1 MKKYL
6 WLVVSL
12 FSLLLYPAMAFGH
25 ATVISSNPSPNEAL
39 DTLPEKITIQF
50 NENIQ
55 PAFHSLEV
63 FSQDGDKIQTQDST
77 ISEQSEK
84 ILEAKWKGTIDE
96 GIYYIKWRV
105 VSSDG
110 HPIEGTIPFQ
120 FGNSAGLSDQN
131 NSEVNESFPNS
142 INVMLQSLQY
152 ICFAA
157 LTGILFFRLSLM
169 KDSRLFEA
177 SRRTRL
183 YLWLSYAGLAF
194 SIFCSLPLR
203 VTIDA
208 GVGWTDAFNVSYIKE
223 VLNATNFG
231 TIWIME
237 ILILLLL
244 FLVIYF
250 MLENSLNKSLPFI
263 SFIIIASLMICKA
276 FTGHTAAVP
285 NQALA
290 VLMDFLH
297 LLSMALWLG
306 GLLALLVI
314 LPGLA
319 DRQSVQ
325 GDKKT
330 FYWSII
336 QRFSKWAFLFV
347 IILIISGIYSSLQ
360 HVPTIHSL
368 FNTTYGQLLLAK
380 IGLMLIMIVLGGFH
394 FLRGKKQT
402 KKLGYS
408 VGMEFGLGIVILLI
422 AALLTNVQTAMSSPG
437 PIEKTLR
444 TEENNEVTL
453 MVTPNEVG
461 DNLIQV
467 KLSNEGKPIAEIE
480 QLTITMQPLDTPN
493 GEIKLQMKEKNT
505 GTFTSKSILTMPGKW
520 NIHVHGLTE
529 SLDSI
534 NADFIIFIGNS

>member
-1 MKKYL
+1 MKKYF

-12 FSLLLYPAMAFGH
+12 FVLLLNPAMAFGH
-25 ATVISSNPSPNEAL
+25 ATIISSNPSPNEAM
-39 DTLPEKITIQF
+39 DALPEKISIQF
-50 NENIQ
+50 SENIQ

-63 FSQDGDKIQTQDST
+63 FSQDGDKIQIQDSA

-84 ILEAKWKGTIDE
+84 VLEAKWQDTIDE

-120 FGNSAGLSDQN
+120 FGDSAGLSDQE
-131 NSEVNESFPNS
+131 NSEVSASFPNS
-142 INVMLQSLQY
+142 INVILQSLQY

-194 SIFCSLPLR
+194 SIFCSLPLK

-208 GVGWTDAFNVSYIKE
+208 GVGWTDAFKVSYIKE

-231 TIWIME
+231 SVWIIE

-250 MLENSLNKSLPFI
+250 MLENTLNKSLPYL
-263 SFIIIASLMICKA
+263 SFIIIACLMICKA
-276 FTGHTAAVP
+276 LTGHTAAVP
-285 NQALA
+285 NQVLA

-306 GLLALLVI
+306 GLMALLVI

-319 DRQSVQ
+319 NRQAVQ
-325 GDKKT
+325 EDKRT

-336 QRFSKWAFLFV
+336 SRFSKWSFLFV
-347 IILIISGIYSSLQ
+347 IILIVSGIYSSLQ
-360 HVPTIHSL
+360 HIPTIHSL

-380 IGLMLIMIVLGGFH
+380 IGLMLVMIVLGGLH
-394 FLRGKKQT
+394 FLRGRKQT

-408 VGMEFGLGIVILLI
+408 VGIEFGLGIVILVV

-437 PIEKTLR
+437 PIEKKLL

-467 KLSNEGKPIAEIE
+467 NLSNEGKPIADIE
-480 QLTITMQPLDTPN
+480 QLTITMQPLDTQN

-505 GTFTSKSILTMPGKW
+505 GTFTSKSLLTMPGKW
-520 NIHVHGLTE
+520 SIHVHGLTE

>member
-25 ATVISSNPSPNEAL
+25 ATVISSNPSPNEAM
-39 DTLPEKITIQF
+39 DTLPEKISIQF
-50 NENIQ
+50 SENIQ
-55 PAFHSLEV
+55 PSFHSLEV
-63 FSQDGDKIQTQDST
+63 FSQGGDKVQIHDSK

-120 FGNSAGLSDQN
+120 FGDSAGLSDQEN
-131 NSEVNESFPNS
+131 PEVNASFPNS
-142 INVMLQSLQY
+142 INVILQSLQY

-169 KDSRLFEA
+169 KDPRLFEA

-194 SIFCSLPLR
+194 SIFLNLPLK

-208 GVGWTDAFNVSYIKE
+208 GVGWTDAFKLTYIKE

-231 TIWIME
+231 AVWIIE
-237 ILILLLL
+237 VLILLLL

-250 MLENSLNKSLPFI
+250 MLENSLNKSLPFF
-263 SFIIIASLMICKA
+263 SFIIMASLMICKA
-276 FTGHTAAVP
+276 LTGHTAAVP
-285 NQALA
+285 NQVLA

-306 GLLALLVI
+306 GLMAILVI

-319 DRQSVQ
+319 DRQAVQ
-325 GDKKT
+325 EDKKT

-336 QRFSKWAFLFV
+336 QRFSRWAFLFV
-347 IILIISGIYSSLQ
+347 IILIVSGIYSSLQ

-368 FNTTYGQLLLAK
+368 FYTTYGQLLLAK
-380 IGLMLIMIVLGGFH
+380 IILMLVMIVLGGFH

-402 KKLGYS
+402 RKLGYS

-461 DNLIQV
+461 DNVIQV
-467 KLSNEGKPIAEIE
+467 NLFKEGKPIAKIE
-480 QLTITMQPLDTPN
+480 QLTITMQPLDTPR

-505 GTFTSKSILTMPGKW
+505 GTFTSKSLLTMPGKW

-534 NADFIIFIGNS
+534 DADFIIFIGNS

>member
-1 MKKYL
+1 MKNYL

-12 FSLLLYPAMAFGH
+12 FSLLLYPAMASGH
-25 ATVISSNPSPNEAL
+25 ATVISSNPSPNEVM
-39 DTLPEKITIQF
+39 DTLPEKISIQF
-50 NENIQ
+50 SENIQ

-63 FSQDGDKIQTQDST
+63 FSQDGDKIQIQDSA

-84 ILEAKWKGTIDE
+84 VLEAKWKGTIDE

-120 FGNSAGLSDQN
+120 FGDSTVLPNQEISKVNAG
-131 NSEVNESFPNS
+131 FPDS
-142 INVMLQSLQY
+142 INVFLQSLQY

-157 LTGILFFRLSLM
+157 LTGILFFQLSLM
-169 KDSRLFEA
+169 KGSRLFEA
-177 SRRTRL
+177 SSRARL

-194 SIFCSLPLR
+194 SIFCSLPLK

-208 GVGWTDAFNVSYIKE
+208 GVGWADAFNGTFIKE
-223 VLNATNFG
+223 VLNATSFG
-231 TIWIME
+231 TIWIIE
-237 ILILLLL
+237 ILLLLLL

-250 MLENSLNKSLPFI
+250 MLENTLNKSLPFL
-263 SFIIIASLMICKA
+263 SFIIIAILMVCKA
-276 FTGHTAAVP
+276 LTGHTAAVP
-285 NQALA
+285 NHVLA

-319 DRQSVQ
+319 NRQAD
-325 GDKKT
+325 DKKT

-336 QRFSKWAFLFV
+336 QRFSRWSFLFV

-368 FNTTYGQLLLAK
+368 INTTYGQLLLAK
-380 IGLMLIMIVLGGFH
+380 IGLMLVMIVLGAFH
-394 FLRGKKQT
+394 YFRGKKQV

-408 VGMEFGLGIVILLI
+408 VGMEFGLGIVVLI
-422 AALLTNVQTAMSSPG
+422 VAALLTNVQTAMSSPG
-437 PIEKTLR
+437 PIEKTLL
-444 TEENNEVTL
+444 TDENNEVTL
-453 MVTPNEVG
+453 MVTPNKVG

-467 KLSNEGKPIAEIE
+467 DLSNGGKPIAEIE
-480 QLTITMQPLDTPN
+480 QLTITMQPVDTPG
-493 GEIKLQMKEKNT
+493 GEIKLQMQEKNT
-505 GTFTSKSILTMPGKW
+505 GTFASKSILTMPGKW
-520 NIHVHGLTE
+520 NIHIHGLTD

-534 NADFIIFIGNS
+534 NADFTIFIGNS

>member
-1 MKKYL
+1 MKNYL

-12 FSLLLYPAMAFGH
+12 FSLLLYPAMASGH
-25 ATVISSNPSPNEAL
+25 ATVISSNPSPNEVM
-39 DTLPEKITIQF
+39 DTLPEKISIQF
-50 NENIQ
+50 SENIQ

-63 FSQDGDKIQTQDST
+63 FSQDGDKIQIQDSA

-84 ILEAKWKGTIDE
+84 VLEAKWKGTIDE

-120 FGNSAGLSDQN
+120 FGDSTVLPNQEISKVNAG
-131 NSEVNESFPNS
+131 FPDS
-142 INVMLQSLQY
+142 ITVFLQSLQY

-157 LTGILFFRLSLM
+157 LTGILFFQLSLM
-169 KDSRLFEA
+169 KGSRLFEA
-177 SRRTRL
+177 SSRARL

-194 SIFCSLPLR
+194 SIFCSLPLK

-208 GVGWTDAFNVSYIKE
+208 GVGWADAFNGTFIKE
-223 VLNATNFG
+223 VLNATSFG
-231 TIWIME
+231 TIWIIE
-237 ILILLLL
+237 ILLLLLL

-250 MLENSLNKSLPFI
+250 MLENTLIKSLPFL
-263 SFIIIASLMICKA
+263 SFIIIAILMVCKA
-276 FTGHTAAVP
+276 LTGHTAAVP
-285 NQALA
+285 NQVLA

-319 DRQSVQ
+319 NRQAD
-325 GDKKT
+325 DKKT

-336 QRFSKWAFLFV
+336 QRFSRWSFLFV

-368 FNTTYGQLLLAK
+368 INTTYGQLLLAK
-380 IGLMLIMIVLGGFH
+380 IGLMLVMIVLGAFH
-394 FLRGKKQT
+394 YFRGKKRV

-408 VGMEFGLGIVILLI
+408 VGMEFGLGIVVLI
-422 AALLTNVQTAMSSPG
+422 VAALLTNVQTAMSSPG
-437 PIEKTLR
+437 PIEKTLL

-453 MVTPNEVG
+453 MVTPNKVG

-467 KLSNEGKPIAEIE
+467 DLSNGGKPIAEIE
-480 QLTITMQPLDTPN
+480 QLTITMQPVDTPG
-493 GEIKLQMKEKNT
+493 GEIKLQMKEKST
-505 GTFTSKSILTMPGKW
+505 GTFASKSILTMPGKW
-520 NIHVHGLTE
+520 NIHIHGLTD

-534 NADFIIFIGNS
+534 NADFTIFIGNS

>member
-1 MKKYL
+1 MKNYL

-12 FSLLLYPAMAFGH
+12 FSLLLYPAMASGH
-25 ATVISSNPSPNEAL
+25 ATVISSNPSPNEVM
-39 DTLPEKITIQF
+39 DTLPEKISIQF
-50 NENIQ
+50 SENIQ

-63 FSQDGDKIQTQDST
+63 FSQDGDKIQIQDSA

-84 ILEAKWKGTIDE
+84 VLEAKWKGTIDE

-120 FGNSAGLSDQN
+120 FGDSTVLPNQEISKVNAG
-131 NSEVNESFPNS
+131 FPDS
-142 INVMLQSLQY
+142 INVFLQSLQY

-157 LTGILFFRLSLM
+157 LTGILFFQLSLM
-169 KDSRLFEA
+169 KGSRLFEA
-177 SRRTRL
+177 SSRARL

-194 SIFCSLPLR
+194 SIFCSLPLK

-208 GVGWTDAFNVSYIKE
+208 GVGWADAFNGTFIKE
-223 VLNATNFG
+223 VLNATSFG
-231 TIWIME
+231 TIWIIE
-237 ILILLLL
+237 ILLLLLL

-250 MLENSLNKSLPFI
+250 MLENTLIKALPFL
-263 SFIIIASLMICKA
+263 SFIIIAILMVCKA
-276 FTGHTAAVP
+276 LTGHTAAVP
-285 NQALA
+285 NQVLA

-319 DRQSVQ
+319 NRQAD
-325 GDKKT
+325 DKKT

-336 QRFSKWAFLFV
+336 QRFSRWSFLFV

-368 FNTTYGQLLLAK
+368 INTTYGQLLLAK
-380 IGLMLIMIVLGGFH
+380 IGLMLVMIVLGAFH
-394 FLRGKKQT
+394 YFRGKKRV

-408 VGMEFGLGIVILLI
+408 VGMEFGLGIVVLI
-422 AALLTNVQTAMSSPG
+422 VAALLTNVQTAMSSPG
-437 PIEKTLR
+437 PIEKTLL
-444 TEENNEVTL
+444 TDENNEVTL
-453 MVTPNEVG
+453 MVTPNKVG

-467 KLSNEGKPIAEIE
+467 DLSNGGKPIAEIE
-480 QLTITMQPLDTPN
+480 QLTITMQPVDTPG
-493 GEIKLQMKEKNT
+493 GEIKLQMQEKNT
-505 GTFTSKSILTMPGKW
+505 GTFASKSILTMPGKW
-520 NIHVHGLTE
+520 NIHIHGLTD

-534 NADFIIFIGNS
+534 NADFTIFIGNS

>member
-1 MKKYL
+1 MKKYF
-6 WLVVSL
+6 WLIVSL
-12 FSLLLYPAMAFGH
+12 FVLLLNPAMAFGH
-25 ATVISSNPSPNEAL
+25 ATIISSNPSPNEAM
-39 DTLPEKITIQF
+39 DALPEKISIQF
-50 NENIQ
+50 SENIQ

-63 FSQDGDKIQTQDST
+63 FSQDGDKIQIQDSA

-84 ILEAKWKGTIDE
+84 VLEAKWKDTIDE

-120 FGNSAGLSDQN
+120 FGDSAGLSGQE
-131 NSEVNESFPNS
+131 NSEVNASFPNS
-142 INVMLQSLQY
+142 INVILQSLQY

-183 YLWLSYAGLAF
+183 YLWSSYAGLAF
-194 SIFCSLPLR
+194 SIFCNLPLK
-203 VTIDA
+203 VTLDA
-208 GVGWTDAFNVSYIKE
+208 GVGWTDAFKVSYIKE

-231 TIWIME
+231 SVWIIE

-250 MLENSLNKSLPFI
+250 MLENTLNKSLPYL
-263 SFIIIASLMICKA
+263 SFIIIACLMICKA
-276 FTGHTAAVP
+276 LTGHTAAVP
-285 NQALA
+285 NQVLA

-297 LLSMALWLG
+297 LFSMALWLG
-306 GLLALLVI
+306 GIMALLVI

-319 DRQSVQ
+319 NRQAVQ
-325 GDKKT
+325 EDKRT

-336 QRFSKWAFLFV
+336 SRFSKWSFLFV
-347 IILIISGIYSSLQ
+347 IILIVSGIYSSLQ

-380 IGLMLIMIVLGGFH
+380 IGLMLVMIVLGGFH

-408 VGMEFGLGIVILLI
+408 VGMEFGLGIVILVV

-437 PIEKTLR
+437 PIEKTLL

-467 KLSNEGKPIAEIE
+467 NLSNEGKPIAEIE
-480 QLTITMQPLDTPN
+480 QLTITMQSLDTPN

-520 NIHVHGLTE
+520 SIHVHGLTE

>member
-1 MKKYL
+1 MKKYF
-6 WLVVSL
+6 WLIVSL
-12 FSLLLYPAMAFGH
+12 FVLLLNPAMAFGH
-25 ATVISSNPSPNEAL
+25 ATIISSNPSPNEAM
-39 DTLPEKITIQF
+39 DTLPEKISIQF
-50 NENIQ
+50 SENIQ

-63 FSQDGDKIQTQDST
+63 FSQDGDKIQIQDSA

-84 ILEAKWKGTIDE
+84 VLEARWNGTIDE

-120 FGNSAGLSDQN
+120 FGDSAGLSDQE
-131 NSEVNESFPNS
+131 NSEVNASFPDS
-142 INVMLQSLQY
+142 FNVILQSLQY

-169 KDSRLFEA
+169 QDSRIFEA

-194 SIFCSLPLR
+194 SIFCSLPLK

-208 GVGWTDAFNVSYIKE
+208 GVGWTDAFKVSYIKE
-223 VLNATNFG
+223 VLNGTNFG
-231 TIWIME
+231 TVWIIE

-250 MLENSLNKSLPFI
+250 MLENSLNKSLPYL
-263 SFIIIASLMICKA
+263 SFIIIACLMICKA
-276 FTGHTAAVP
+276 LTGHTAAVP
-285 NQALA
+285 NQVLA

-306 GLLALLVI
+306 GLMALLVI

-319 DRQSVQ
+319 DRQAIQ
-325 GDKKT
+325 EDKKT

-336 QRFSKWAFLFV
+336 SRFSKWAFLFV
-347 IILIISGIYSSLQ
+347 IILIVSGIYSSLL

-380 IGLMLIMIVLGGFH
+380 VGLMLVMIVLGGFH
-394 FLRGKKQT
+394 FFRGKKQT

-408 VGMEFGLGIVILLI
+408 VGIEFGLGVVILLV
-422 AALLTNVQTAMSSPG
+422 AALLTNIQTAMSSPG
-437 PIEKTLR
+437 PIEKTLM

-467 KLSNEGKPIAEIE
+467 NLSNEGKPIADIE
-480 QLTITMQPLDTPN
+480 QLTITMQPLDKPN
-493 GEIKLQMKEKNT
+493 GEMKLQMKEKNT

-520 NIHVHGLTE
+520 GIHVHGLTE

-534 NADFIIFIGNS
+534 NADFIVFIGNS

>member
-1 MKKYL
+1 MKKYF
-6 WLVVSL
+6 WLIVSL
-12 FSLLLYPAMAFGH
+12 FVLFLNPTMAFGH
-25 ATVISSNPSPNEAL
+25 ATIISSNPSPNEAM
-39 DTLPEKITIQF
+39 DTLPEKISIQF
-50 NENIQ
+50 SENIQ

-63 FSQDGDKIQTQDST
+63 FSQDGDKIQIQDSA

-84 ILEAKWKGTIDE
+84 VLEARWNGTIDE

-120 FGNSAGLSDQN
+120 FGDSAGLSDQE
-131 NSEVNESFPNS
+131 NSEVNASFPNS
-142 INVMLQSLQY
+142 FNVILQSLQY

-169 KDSRLFEA
+169 QDSRLFEA

-194 SIFCSLPLR
+194 SIFCSLPLK

-208 GVGWTDAFNVSYIKE
+208 GVGWTDAFKVSYIKE
-223 VLNATNFG
+223 VLNGTNFG
-231 TIWIME
+231 SVWIIE

-250 MLENSLNKSLPFI
+250 MLENSLNKSLPYL
-263 SFIIIASLMICKA
+263 SFIIIACLMICKA
-276 FTGHTAAVP
+276 LTGHTAAVP
-285 NQALA
+285 NQVLA

-306 GLLALLVI
+306 GLMALLVI

-319 DRQSVQ
+319 DRQAVQ
-325 GDKKT
+325 DKKT

-336 QRFSKWAFLFV
+336 SRFSKWAFLFV
-347 IILIISGIYSSLQ
+347 IILIVSGIYSSLQ

-380 IGLMLIMIVLGGFH
+380 IGLMLVMIVLGGFH

-408 VGMEFGLGIVILLI
+408 VGMEFGLGVVILLV
-422 AALLTNVQTAMSSPG
+422 AALLTNIQTAMSSPG
-437 PIEKTLR
+437 PIEKTLL

-467 KLSNEGKPIAEIE
+467 NLSNEGKPIADIE

-493 GEIKLQMKEKNT
+493 GEMRLQMKEKNT

-520 NIHVHGLTE
+520 SIHVHGLTE

-534 NADFIIFIGNS
+534 NADFIVFIGNS

>member
-6 WLVVSL
+6 WLIVSL

-25 ATVISSNPSPNEAL
+25 ATIISSNPSPNEAM
-39 DTLPEKITIQF
+39 DTLPEKISIQF
-50 NENIQ
+50 SENIQ

-63 FSQDGDKIQTQDST
+63 FSQDGDKIQIQDST
-77 ISEQSEK
+77 ISKQSGK

-120 FGNSAGLSDQN
+120 FGDSAGLSDQE
-131 NSEVNESFPNS
+131 NSEVNASFPNS
-142 INVMLQSLQY
+142 INVILQSLQY

-177 SRRTRL
+177 SRRARL

-194 SIFCSLPLR
+194 SIICSLPLK

-208 GVGWTDAFNVSYIKE
+208 GVGWTDAFKVSYIKE

-231 TIWIME
+231 SVWIIE

-250 MLENSLNKSLPFI
+250 MLENSLNKSLPYL
-263 SFIIIASLMICKA
+263 SFIIIACLMICKA
-276 FTGHTAAVP
+276 LTGHTAAVP
-285 NQALA
+285 NQVLA

-306 GLLALLVI
+306 GLMALLVI

-319 DRQSVQ
+319 DRQAVQ
-325 GDKKT
+325 QDKKT
-330 FYWSII
+330 FYWSIV

-347 IILIISGIYSSLQ
+347 IILIVSGIYSSLQ

-380 IGLMLIMIVLGGFH
+380 IGLMLVMIVLGGFH

-408 VGMEFGLGIVILLI
+408 VGMEFGLGIVILLV

-444 TEENNEVTL
+444 TEEDNEVTL

-467 KLSNEGKPIAEIE
+467 NLSNEGKPIAEIE

-529 SLDSI
+529 NLDSI

>member
-1 MKKYL
+1 MKNYL

-12 FSLLLYPAMAFGH
+12 FSLLLYPAMASGH
-25 ATVISSNPSPNEAL
+25 ATVISSNPSPNEVM
-39 DTLPEKITIQF
+39 DTLPEKISIQF
-50 NENIQ
+50 SENIQ

-63 FSQDGDKIQTQDST
+63 FSQDGDKIQIQDSA

-84 ILEAKWKGTIDE
+84 VLEAKWKGTIDE

-120 FGNSAGLSDQN
+120 FGDSTVLPNQEISKVNAG
-131 NSEVNESFPNS
+131 FPDS
-142 INVMLQSLQY
+142 ITVFLQSLQY

-157 LTGILFFRLSLM
+157 LTGILFFQLSLM
-169 KDSRLFEA
+169 KGSRLFEA
-177 SRRTRL
+177 SSRARL

-194 SIFCSLPLR
+194 SIFCSLPLK

-208 GVGWTDAFNVSYIKE
+208 GVGWADAFNGTFIKE
-223 VLNATNFG
+223 VLNATSFG
-231 TIWIME
+231 TIWIIE
-237 ILILLLL
+237 ILLLLLL

-250 MLENSLNKSLPFI
+250 MLENTLIKSLPFL
-263 SFIIIASLMICKA
+263 SFIIIAILMVCKA
-276 FTGHTAAVP
+276 LTGHTAAVP
-285 NQALA
+285 NQVLA

-319 DRQSVQ
+319 NRQAD
-325 GDKKT
+325 DKKT

-336 QRFSKWAFLFV
+336 QRFSRWSFLFV

-368 FNTTYGQLLLAK
+368 INTTYGQLLLAK
-380 IGLMLIMIVLGGFH
+380 IGLMLVMIVLGAFH
-394 FLRGKKQT
+394 YFRGKKRV

-408 VGMEFGLGIVILLI
+408 VGMEFGLGIVVLI
-422 AALLTNVQTAMSSPG
+422 VAALLTNVQTAMSSPG
-437 PIEKTLR
+437 PIEKTLL
-444 TEENNEVTL
+444 TDENNEVTL
-453 MVTPNEVG
+453 MVTPNKVG

-467 KLSNEGKPIAEIE
+467 DLSNGGKPIAEIE
-480 QLTITMQPLDTPN
+480 QLTITMQPVDTPG
-493 GEIKLQMKEKNT
+493 GEIKLQMKEKST
-505 GTFTSKSILTMPGKW
+505 GTFASKSILTMPGKW
-520 NIHVHGLTE
+520 NIHIHGLTD

-534 NADFIIFIGNS
+534 NADFTIFIGNS

>member
-1 MKKYL
+1 
-6 WLVVSL
+6 
-12 FSLLLYPAMAFGH
+12 
-25 ATVISSNPSPNEAL
+25 
-39 DTLPEKITIQF
+39 
-50 NENIQ
+50 
-55 PAFHSLEV
+55 
-63 FSQDGDKIQTQDST
+63 
-77 ISEQSEK
+77 
-84 ILEAKWKGTIDE
+84 
-96 GIYYIKWRV
+96 
-105 VSSDG
+105 
-110 HPIEGTIPFQ
+110 
-120 FGNSAGLSDQN
+120 
-131 NSEVNESFPNS
+131 
-142 INVMLQSLQY
+142 
-152 ICFAA
+152 
-157 LTGILFFRLSLM
+157 M

-194 SIFCSLPLR
+194 SILFNLPLK

-208 GVGWTDAFNVSYIKE
+208 GVGWTDAFKLNFIKE

-231 TIWIME
+231 TIWIIE
-237 ILILLLL
+237 VLILLLL

-250 MLENSLNKSLPFI
+250 MLENSLNKSLPFL
-263 SFIIIASLMICKA
+263 SFIIMASLMICKA
-276 FTGHTAAVP
+276 LTGHTAAVP
-285 NQALA
+285 NQFLA

-306 GLLALLVI
+306 GIMALLVI

-319 DRQSVQ
+319 ERQAVQ
-325 GDKKT
+325 EDKKT

-336 QRFSKWAFLFV
+336 QRFSRWAFLFV
-347 IILIISGIYSSLQ
+347 IILIVSGIYSSLQ
-360 HVPTIHSL
+360 HVPTVHSL

-380 IGLMLIMIVLGGFH
+380 IGLMLVMIVLGGFH

-467 KLSNEGKPIAEIE
+467 NLSNEGKPIAEIE
-480 QLTITMQPLDTPN
+480 QLTITMQPLDSPR
-493 GEIKLQMKEKNT
+493 GEIKLQMREKNT
-505 GTFTSKSILTMPGKW
+505 GTFSSKSIITMPGKW

-534 NADFIIFIGNS
+534 NADFIILIGNS

>member
-25 ATVISSNPSPNEAL
+25 ATVISSNPSPNEAM
-39 DTLPEKITIQF
+39 DTLPEKISIQF
-50 NENIQ
+50 SENIQ
-55 PAFHSLEV
+55 PSFHSLEV
-63 FSQDGDKIQTQDST
+63 FSQGGDKIQIQDST

-84 ILEAKWKGTIDE
+84 VLEAKWKGTIDE

-120 FGNSAGLSDQN
+120 FGDSEGLSDQEN
-131 NSEVNESFPNS
+131 PEVNASFPNS
-142 INVMLQSLQY
+142 INVILQSLQY

-194 SIFCSLPLR
+194 SIFFNLPLK

-208 GVGWTDAFNVSYIKE
+208 GVGWADAFKLSYIKE

-231 TIWIME
+231 TVWIIE
-237 ILILLLL
+237 VLILLLL

-250 MLENSLNKSLPFI
+250 MLENSLNKSLPFF

-276 FTGHTAAVP
+276 LTGHTAAVP
-285 NQALA
+285 NQVLA

-306 GLLALLVI
+306 GLMALLVI

-319 DRQSVQ
+319 DRQAVQ
-325 GDKKT
+325 EDKKT

-336 QRFSKWAFLFV
+336 QRFSRWAFLFV
-347 IILIISGIYSSLQ
+347 IILIVSGIYSSLQ

-380 IGLMLIMIVLGGFH
+380 IGLMLVMIVLGGFH

-461 DNLIQV
+461 DNVIQV
-467 KLSNEGKPIAEIE
+467 NLSNEGKPIAEIE
-480 QLTITMQPLDTPN
+480 QLTITMQPLDTPR

-505 GTFTSKSILTMPGKW
+505 GTFTSKSLLTMPGKW

>member
-1 MKKYL
+1 MKNYL

-12 FSLLLYPAMAFGH
+12 FSLLLYPAMASGH
-25 ATVISSNPSPNEAL
+25 ATVISSNPSPNEAM
-39 DTLPEKITIQF
+39 DTLPEKISIQF
-50 NENIQ
+50 SENIQ

-63 FSQDGDKIQTQDST
+63 FSQDGDKIQIQDSA

-84 ILEAKWKGTIDE
+84 VLEAKWKGTIDE

-120 FGNSAGLSDQN
+120 FGDSTVLQDQEISKVNAG
-131 NSEVNESFPNS
+131 FPNS
-142 INVMLQSLQY
+142 INVFLQSLQY

-157 LTGILFFRLSLM
+157 LTGILFFQLSLM
-169 KDSRLFEA
+169 KGSRLFEVS
-177 SRRTRL
+177 SRARL
-183 YLWLSYAGLAF
+183 YLWLSFAGLAF
-194 SIFCSLPLR
+194 SIFFSLPLK

-208 GVGWTDAFNVSYIKE
+208 GVGWADAFNGTFIKE
-223 VLNATNFG
+223 VLNATSFG
-231 TIWIME
+231 TIYIIE
-237 ILILLLL
+237 ILLLLLL

-250 MLENSLNKSLPFI
+250 MLENSLNKSLPFL
-263 SFIIIASLMICKA
+263 SFIIIAILMVCKA
-276 FTGHTAAVP
+276 LTGHTAAVP
-285 NQALA
+285 NQVLA

-319 DRQSVQ
+319 DRQAE
-325 GDKKT
+325 DKKT

-336 QRFSKWAFLFV
+336 QRFSRWSFLFV
-347 IILIISGIYSSLQ
+347 IILSVSGIYSSLQ

-368 FNTTYGQLLLAK
+368 INTTYGQLLLAK
-380 IGLMLIMIVLGGFH
+380 IGLMLIMIVLGAFH
-394 FLRGKKQT
+394 YFRGKKQV

-408 VGMEFGLGIVILLI
+408 VGMEFGLGIVVLI
-422 AALLTNVQTAMSSPG
+422 VAALLTNVQTAMSSPG
-437 PIEKTLR
+437 PIEKTLL
-444 TEENNEVTL
+444 TDENNEVTL

-461 DNLIQV
+461 DNLV
-467 KLSNEGKPIAEIE
+467 KVNLSNGGKPIAEIE
-480 QLTITMQPLDTPN
+480 QLTITMQPVDTPG
-493 GEIKLQMKEKNT
+493 GEIKLQMQEKNT
-505 GTFTSKSILTMPGKW
+505 GTFASKSILTMPGKW
-520 NIHVHGLTE
+520 NIHIHGLTD

-534 NADFIIFIGNS
+534 NADFTIFIGNS

>member
-1 MKKYL
+1 MKNYL

-12 FSLLLYPAMAFGH
+12 FSLLLYPAMASGH
-25 ATVISSNPSPNEAL
+25 ATVISSNPSPNEVM
-39 DTLPEKITIQF
+39 DTLPEKISIQF
-50 NENIQ
+50 SENIQ

-63 FSQDGDKIQTQDST
+63 FSQDGDKIQIQDSA

-84 ILEAKWKGTIDE
+84 VLEAKWKGTIDE

-120 FGNSAGLSDQN
+120 FGDSTVLPNQEISKVNAG
-131 NSEVNESFPNS
+131 FPDS
-142 INVMLQSLQY
+142 ITVFLQSLQY

-157 LTGILFFRLSLM
+157 LTGILFFQLSLM
-169 KDSRLFEA
+169 KGSRLFEA
-177 SRRTRL
+177 SSRARL

-194 SIFCSLPLR
+194 SIFCSLPLK

-208 GVGWTDAFNVSYIKE
+208 GVGWADAFNGTFIKE
-223 VLNATNFG
+223 VLNATSFG
-231 TIWIME
+231 TIWIIE
-237 ILILLLL
+237 ILLLLLL

-250 MLENSLNKSLPFI
+250 MLENTLIKSLPFL
-263 SFIIIASLMICKA
+263 SFIIIAILMVCKA
-276 FTGHTAAVP
+276 LTGHTAAVP
-285 NQALA
+285 NQVLA

-319 DRQSVQ
+319 NRQAD
-325 GDKKT
+325 DKKI

-336 QRFSKWAFLFV
+336 QRFSRWSFLFV

-368 FNTTYGQLLLAK
+368 INTTYGQLLLAK
-380 IGLMLIMIVLGGFH
+380 IGLMLVMIVLGAFH
-394 FLRGKKQT
+394 YFRGKKRV

-408 VGMEFGLGIVILLI
+408 VGMEFGLGIVVLI
-422 AALLTNVQTAMSSPG
+422 VAALLTNVQTAMSSPG
-437 PIEKTLR
+437 PIEKTLL
-444 TEENNEVTL
+444 TNENNEVTL
-453 MVTPNEVG
+453 MVTPNKVG

-467 KLSNEGKPIAEIE
+467 DLSNGGKPIAEIE
-480 QLTITMQPLDTPN
+480 QLTITMQPVDTPG
-493 GEIKLQMKEKNT
+493 GEIKLQMKEKST
-505 GTFTSKSILTMPGKW
+505 GTFASKSIITMPGKW
-520 NIHVHGLTE
+520 NIHIHGLTD

-534 NADFIIFIGNS
+534 NADFTIFIGNS

>member
-1 MKKYL
+1 MKKYF
-6 WLVVSL
+6 WLIVSL
-12 FSLLLYPAMAFGH
+12 FVLLLNPAMAFGH
-25 ATVISSNPSPNEAL
+25 ATIISSNPSPNEAM
-39 DTLPEKITIQF
+39 DTLPEKISIQF
-50 NENIQ
+50 SENIQ

-63 FSQDGDKIQTQDST
+63 FSQDGDKIQIQDSA
-77 ISEQSEK
+77 ISEQSETV
-84 ILEAKWKGTIDE
+84 LEAKWKGTIDE

-120 FGNSAGLSDQN
+120 FGDSAGLSDQE
-131 NSEVNESFPNS
+131 NSEVNASFPNS
-142 INVMLQSLQY
+142 INVILQSLQY

-177 SRRTRL
+177 SRRTRP

-194 SIFCSLPLR
+194 SIFCSLPLK

-208 GVGWTDAFNVSYIKE
+208 GVGWTDAFKVSYIKE

-231 TIWIME
+231 SVWIIE

-250 MLENSLNKSLPFI
+250 MLENSLNKSLPYL
-263 SFIIIASLMICKA
+263 SFIIIACLMICKA
-276 FTGHTAAVP
+276 LTGHTAAVP
-285 NQALA
+285 NQVLA

-306 GLLALLVI
+306 GLMALLVI

-319 DRQSVQ
+319 DRQAVQ
-325 GDKKT
+325 EDKRT

-336 QRFSKWAFLFV
+336 SRFSKWTFLFV
-347 IILIISGIYSSLQ
+347 IILIVSGIYSSLQ

-380 IGLMLIMIVLGGFH
+380 IGLMLAMIVLGGFH

-408 VGMEFGLGIVILLI
+408 VGMEFGLGVVILLV

-437 PIEKTLR
+437 PIEKTLL

-467 KLSNEGKPIAEIE
+467 NLSNEGKPIAEIE

-493 GEIKLQMKEKNT
+493 GENEAADEGEKHRYIYIK
-505 GTFTSKSILTMPGKW
+505 
-520 NIHVHGLTE
+520 VY
-529 SLDSI
+529 I
-534 NADFIIFIGNS
+534 NHARKVEYPCSRIN

>member
-1 MKKYL
+1 MKNYL
-6 WLVVSL
+6 WLVFSL
-12 FSLLLYPAMAFGH
+12 FSLLLYPAMASGH
-25 ATVISSNPSPNEAL
+25 ATVISSNPSPNEAM
-39 DTLPEKITIQF
+39 DTLPEKISIQF
-50 NENIQ
+50 SENIQ

-63 FSQDGDKIQTQDST
+63 FSQDGDKIKIQDST

-84 ILEAKWKGTIDE
+84 ILVAKWKGTIDE

-120 FGNSAGLSDQN
+120 FGDSAGLSDQE
-131 NSEVNESFPNS
+131 NSDVNAGFPNF
-142 INVMLQSLQY
+142 INVFLQSLQY

-157 LTGILFFRLSLM
+157 LTGILFFQLSLM

-177 SRRTRL
+177 SRRASL

-194 SIFCSLPLR
+194 SIFFSLPLK

-231 TIWIME
+231 AIWIVE
-237 ILILLLL
+237 ILMLLLL

-250 MLENSLNKSLPFI
+250 MLENSLIKSLPFLTI
-263 SFIIIASLMICKA
+263 IIIAGLMVCKA
-276 FTGHTAAVP
+276 LTGHTAAVP
-285 NQALA
+285 NQVLA

-306 GLLALLVI
+306 GLMALLVI

-319 DRQSVQ
+319 DRQPVQ
-325 GDKKT
+325 EDKKT
-330 FYWSII
+330 YYWSII
-336 QRFSKWAFLFV
+336 QRFSRWSFLFV
-347 IILIISGIYSSLQ
+347 IILIVSGIYSSLQ

-368 FNTTYGQLLLAK
+368 INTTYGQLLLAK
-380 IGLMLIMIVLGGFH
+380 IGLMLVMIVFGGFH

-408 VGMEFGLGIVILLI
+408 VGMEFGLGIIILLV

-437 PIEKTLR
+437 PIEKTLQ
-444 TEENNEVTL
+444 TDENNEVTL

-467 KLSNEGKPIAEIE
+467 DLSNGGKPIEIE
-480 QLTITMQPLDTPN
+480 QLTITMQPVDTPG
-493 GEIKLQMKEKNT
+493 GEIKLQMQEKNK

-534 NADFIIFIGNS
+534 NVDFTILIGNS

>member
-1 MKKYL
+1 MKNYL

-12 FSLLLYPAMAFGH
+12 FSLLLYPVMASGH
-25 ATVISSNPSPNEAL
+25 ATVISSNPSPNEVM
-39 DTLPEKITIQF
+39 DTLPEKISIQF
-50 NENIQ
+50 SENIQ

-63 FSQDGDKIQTQDST
+63 FSQDGNKIQIQDSA

-84 ILEAKWKGTIDE
+84 VLEAKWKGTIDE

-105 VSSDG
+105 ISSDG

-120 FGNSAGLSDQN
+120 FGDSTVLPNQEISKVNAG
-131 NSEVNESFPNS
+131 FPDS
-142 INVMLQSLQY
+142 ITVFLQSLQY

-157 LTGILFFRLSLM
+157 LTGILFFQLSLM
-169 KDSRLFEA
+169 KGSRLFEA
-177 SRRTRL
+177 SSRARL

-194 SIFCSLPLR
+194 SIFCSLPLK

-208 GVGWTDAFNVSYIKE
+208 GVGWADAFNGTFIKE
-223 VLNATNFG
+223 VLNATSFG
-231 TIWIME
+231 TIWIIE
-237 ILILLLL
+237 ILLLLLL

-250 MLENSLNKSLPFI
+250 MLENTLIKSLPFL
-263 SFIIIASLMICKA
+263 SFIIIAILMVCKA
-276 FTGHTAAVP
+276 LTGHTAAVP
-285 NQALA
+285 NQVLA

-319 DRQSVQ
+319 NRQAD
-325 GDKKT
+325 DKKT

-336 QRFSKWAFLFV
+336 QRFSRWSFLFV

-368 FNTTYGQLLLAK
+368 INTTYGQLLLAK
-380 IGLMLIMIVLGGFH
+380 IGLMLVMIVLGAFH
-394 FLRGKKQT
+394 YFRGKKRV

-408 VGMEFGLGIVILLI
+408 VGMEFGLGIVVLI
-422 AALLTNVQTAMSSPG
+422 VAALLTNVQTAMSSPG
-437 PIEKTLR
+437 PIEKTLL
-444 TEENNEVTL
+444 TNENNEVTL
-453 MVTPNEVG
+453 MVTPNKVG

-467 KLSNEGKPIAEIE
+467 DLSNGGKPIAEIE
-480 QLTITMQPLDTPN
+480 QLTITMQPVDTPG
-493 GEIKLQMKEKNT
+493 GEIKLQMKEKST
-505 GTFTSKSILTMPGKW
+505 GTFASKSILTMPGKW
-520 NIHVHGLTE
+520 NIHIHGLTD

-534 NADFIIFIGNS
+534 NADFTIFIGNS

>member
-1 MKKYL
+1 MKKYF
-6 WLVVSL
+6 WLIVSL
-12 FSLLLYPAMAFGH
+12 FVLLLNPAMAFGH
-25 ATVISSNPSPNEAL
+25 ATIISSNPSPNEAM
-39 DTLPEKITIQF
+39 DALPEKISIQF
-50 NENIQ
+50 SENIQ

-63 FSQDGDKIQTQDST
+63 FSQDGDKIQIQDSA

-84 ILEAKWKGTIDE
+84 VLEAKWKDTIDE

-120 FGNSAGLSDQN
+120 FGDSAGLSDQE
-131 NSEVNESFPNS
+131 NSEVSASFPNS
-142 INVMLQSLQY
+142 INVILQSLQY

-194 SIFCSLPLR
+194 SIFCSLPLK

-208 GVGWTDAFNVSYIKE
+208 GVGWNDAFKVSYIKE

-231 TIWIME
+231 SVWIIE

-250 MLENSLNKSLPFI
+250 MLENTLNKSLPYL
-263 SFIIIASLMICKA
+263 SFIIIACLMICKA
-276 FTGHTAAVP
+276 LTGHTAAVP
-285 NQALA
+285 NQVLA

-306 GLLALLVI
+306 GLMALLVI

-319 DRQSVQ
+319 NRQAVQ
-325 GDKKT
+325 EDKRT

-336 QRFSKWAFLFV
+336 SRFSKWSFLFV
-347 IILIISGIYSSLQ
+347 IILIVSGIYSSLQ
-360 HVPTIHSL
+360 HIPTIHSL

-380 IGLMLIMIVLGGFH
+380 IGLMLVMIVLGGLH
-394 FLRGKKQT
+394 FLRGRKQT

-408 VGMEFGLGIVILLI
+408 VGIEFGLGIVILVV

-437 PIEKTLR
+437 PIEKTLL

-467 KLSNEGKPIAEIE
+467 NLSNEGKPIADIE
-480 QLTITMQPLDTPN
+480 QLTITMQPLDTQN
-493 GEIKLQMKEKNT
+493 GEMKLQMKEKNT
-505 GTFTSKSILTMPGKW
+505 GTFTSKSLLTMPGKW
-520 NIHVHGLTE
+520 SIHVHGLTE

>member
-1 MKKYL
+1 MKNYL

-12 FSLLLYPAMAFGH
+12 FSLLLYPAMASGH
-25 ATVISSNPSPNEAL
+25 ATVISSNPSPNEVM
-39 DTLPEKITIQF
+39 DTLPEKISIQF
-50 NENIQ
+50 SENIQ

-63 FSQDGDKIQTQDST
+63 FSQDGDKIQIQDSA

-84 ILEAKWKGTIDE
+84 VLEAKWKGTIDE

-120 FGNSAGLSDQN
+120 FGDSTVLPNQEISKVNAG
-131 NSEVNESFPNS
+131 FPDS
-142 INVMLQSLQY
+142 ITVFLQSLQY

-157 LTGILFFRLSLM
+157 LTGILFFQLSLM
-169 KDSRLFEA
+169 KGSRLFEA
-177 SRRTRL
+177 SNRARL

-194 SIFCSLPLR
+194 SIFCSLPLK

-208 GVGWTDAFNVSYIKE
+208 GVGWADAFNGTFIKE
-223 VLNATNFG
+223 VLNATSFG
-231 TIWIME
+231 TIWIIE
-237 ILILLLL
+237 ILLLLLL

-250 MLENSLNKSLPFI
+250 MLENTLIKSLPFL
-263 SFIIIASLMICKA
+263 SFIIIAILMVCKA
-276 FTGHTAAVP
+276 LTGHTAAVP
-285 NQALA
+285 NQVLA

-319 DRQSVQ
+319 NRQAD
-325 GDKKT
+325 DKKT

-336 QRFSKWAFLFV
+336 QRFSRWSFLFV

-368 FNTTYGQLLLAK
+368 INTTYGQLLLAK
-380 IGLMLIMIVLGGFH
+380 IGLMLVMIVFGAFH
-394 FLRGKKQT
+394 YFRGKKRV

-408 VGMEFGLGIVILLI
+408 VGMEFGLGIVVLI
-422 AALLTNVQTAMSSPG
+422 VAALLTNVQTAMSSPG
-437 PIEKTLR
+437 PIEKTLL
-444 TEENNEVTL
+444 TNENNEVTL
-453 MVTPNEVG
+453 MVTPNKVG

-467 KLSNEGKPIAEIE
+467 DLSNGGKPIAEIE
-480 QLTITMQPLDTPN
+480 QLTITMQPVDTPG
-493 GEIKLQMKEKNT
+493 GEIKLQMKEKST
-505 GTFTSKSILTMPGKW
+505 GTFASKSILTMPGKW
-520 NIHVHGLTE
+520 NIHIHGLTD

-534 NADFIIFIGNS
+534 NADFTIFIGNS

>member
-1 MKKYL
+1 MKKYF
-6 WLVVSL
+6 WLIVSL
-12 FSLLLYPAMAFGH
+12 FVLLLNPAMAFGH
-25 ATVISSNPSPNEAL
+25 ATIISSNPSPNEAM
-39 DTLPEKITIQF
+39 DTLPEKISIQF
-50 NENIQ
+50 SENIQ

-63 FSQDGDKIQTQDST
+63 FSQDGDKIQIQDSA

-84 ILEAKWKGTIDE
+84 VLEAKWKGTIDE

-120 FGNSAGLSDQN
+120 FGDSAGLSDQE
-131 NSEVNESFPNS
+131 NSEVNASFPNS
-142 INVMLQSLQY
+142 INVILQSLQY

-194 SIFCSLPLR
+194 SIFCSLPLK

-208 GVGWTDAFNVSYIKE
+208 GVGWTDAFKVSYIKE

-231 TIWIME
+231 SVWIIE

-250 MLENSLNKSLPFI
+250 MLENSLNKSLPYL
-263 SFIIIASLMICKA
+263 SFIIIACLMICKA
-276 FTGHTAAVP
+276 LTGHTAAVP
-285 NQALA
+285 NQVLA

-306 GLLALLVI
+306 GLMALLVI

-319 DRQSVQ
+319 DRQAVQ
-325 GDKKT
+325 EDKRT

-336 QRFSKWAFLFV
+336 SRFSKWTFLFV
-347 IILIISGIYSSLQ
+347 IILIVSGIYSSLQ

-380 IGLMLIMIVLGGFH
+380 IGLMLAMIVLGGFH

-408 VGMEFGLGIVILLI
+408 VGMEFGLGVVILLV

-437 PIEKTLR
+437 PIEKTLL

-467 KLSNEGKPIAEIE
+467 NLSNEGKPIAEIE

-493 GEIKLQMKEKNT
+493 GEMKLQMKEKNT

-520 NIHVHGLTE
+520 SIHVHGLTE

>member
-1 MKKYL
+1 MKNYL
-6 WLVVSL
+6 WLVFSL
-12 FSLLLYPAMAFGH
+12 FSLLLYPAMASGH
-25 ATVISSNPSPNEAL
+25 ATVISSNPSPNEAM
-39 DTLPEKITIQF
+39 DTLPEKISIQF
-50 NENIQ
+50 SENIQ

-63 FSQDGDKIQTQDST
+63 FSQDGDKIKIQDST

-84 ILEAKWKGTIDE
+84 ILVAKWKGTIDE

-120 FGNSAGLSDQN
+120 FGESAGLSDQE
-131 NSEVNESFPNS
+131 NSDVNAGFPNF
-142 INVMLQSLQY
+142 INVFLQSLQY

-157 LTGILFFRLSLM
+157 LTGILFFQLSLM

-177 SRRTRL
+177 SRRASL

-194 SIFCSLPLR
+194 SIFFSLPLK

-231 TIWIME
+231 TIWIVE
-237 ILILLLL
+237 ILMLLLL

-250 MLENSLNKSLPFI
+250 MLENSLIKSLPFVTI
-263 SFIIIASLMICKA
+263 IIIAGLMVCKA
-276 FTGHTAAVP
+276 LTGHTAAVP
-285 NQALA
+285 NQVLA

-306 GLLALLVI
+306 GLMALLVI

-319 DRQSVQ
+319 DRQPVQ
-325 GDKKT
+325 EDKKT
-330 FYWSII
+330 YYWSII
-336 QRFSKWAFLFV
+336 QRFSRWSFLFV
-347 IILIISGIYSSLQ
+347 IILIVSGIYSSLQ

-368 FNTTYGQLLLAK
+368 INTTYGQLLLAK
-380 IGLMLIMIVLGGFH
+380 IGLMLVMIVFGGFH

-408 VGMEFGLGIVILLI
+408 VGMEFGLGIIILLV

-437 PIEKTLR
+437 PIEKTLQ
-444 TEENNEVTL
+444 TDENNEITL

-467 KLSNEGKPIAEIE
+467 DLSNGGKPIAEIE
-480 QLTITMQPLDTPN
+480 QLTITMQPVDTPG
-493 GEIKLQMKEKNT
+493 GEIKLQMQEKNK

-534 NADFIIFIGNS
+534 NVDFTILIGNS

>member
-1 MKKYL
+1 MKNYL

-12 FSLLLYPAMAFGH
+12 FSLLLYPAMASGH
-25 ATVISSNPSPNEAL
+25 ATVISSNPSPNEVM
-39 DTLPEKITIQF
+39 DTLPEKISIQF
-50 NENIQ
+50 SENIQ

-63 FSQDGDKIQTQDST
+63 FSQDGDKIQIQDSA

-84 ILEAKWKGTIDE
+84 VLEAKWKGTIDE

-120 FGNSAGLSDQN
+120 FGDSTVLPNQEISKVNAG
-131 NSEVNESFPNS
+131 FPDS
-142 INVMLQSLQY
+142 ITVFLQSLQY

-157 LTGILFFRLSLM
+157 LTGILFFQLSLM
-169 KDSRLFEA
+169 KGSRLFEA
-177 SRRTRL
+177 SSRARL

-194 SIFCSLPLR
+194 SIFCSLPLK

-208 GVGWTDAFNVSYIKE
+208 GVGWADAFNGTFIKE
-223 VLNATNFG
+223 VLNATSFG
-231 TIWIME
+231 NIWIIE
-237 ILILLLL
+237 ILLLLLL

-250 MLENSLNKSLPFI
+250 MLENTLIKSLPFLT
-263 SFIIIASLMICKA
+263 FIIIAILMVCKA
-276 FTGHTAAVP
+276 LTGHTAAVP
-285 NQALA
+285 NHVLA

-319 DRQSVQ
+319 NRQAD
-325 GDKKT
+325 DKKT

-336 QRFSKWAFLFV
+336 QRFSRWSFLFV

-368 FNTTYGQLLLAK
+368 INTTYGQLLLAK
-380 IGLMLIMIVLGGFH
+380 IGLMLAMIVLGAFH
-394 FLRGKKQT
+394 YFRGKKRV

-408 VGMEFGLGIVILLI
+408 VGMEFGLGIVVLI
-422 AALLTNVQTAMSSPG
+422 VAALLTNVQTAMSSPG
-437 PIEKTLR
+437 PIEKTLL
-444 TEENNEVTL
+444 TNENNEVTL
-453 MVTPNEVG
+453 MVTPNKVG

-467 KLSNEGKPIAEIE
+467 DLSNGGKPIAEIE
-480 QLTITMQPLDTPN
+480 QLTITMQPVDTPG
-493 GEIKLQMKEKNT
+493 GEIKLQMKEKST
-505 GTFTSKSILTMPGKW
+505 GTFASKSILTMPGKW
-520 NIHVHGLTE
+520 NIHIHGLTD

-534 NADFIIFIGNS
+534 NADFTIFIGNS

>member
-1 MKKYL
+1 MKNYL
-6 WLVVSL
+6 WLVISL
-12 FSLLLYPAMAFGH
+12 FSLLLYPVTASGH
-25 ATVISSNPSPNEAL
+25 ASVISSNPSPNEAM
-39 DTLPEKITIQF
+39 DTLPEKISIQF
-50 NENIQ
+50 SEDIQ

-63 FSQDGDKIQTQDST
+63 FSQDGSKIQIQDSK
-77 ISEQSEK
+77 ISEKSEK
-84 ILEAKWKGTIDE
+84 ILEARWKGSIDE

-120 FGNSAGLSDQN
+120 FGDSAAVSDQES
-131 NSEVNESFPNS
+131 SEMNAGFPNS
-142 INVMLQSLQY
+142 INVFLQSFQY
-152 ICFAA
+152 ISFAA
-157 LTGILFFRLSLM
+157 LTGILFFQLSLM

-177 SRRTRL
+177 SRRARL

-194 SIFCSLPLR
+194 SIFFSLPLK

-231 TIWIME
+231 TIWIVE

-250 MLENSLNKSLPFI
+250 MLENSLNKSLPFL
-263 SFIIIASLMICKA
+263 SFIIIASLMVCKA
-276 FTGHTAAVP
+276 STGHTAAVP
-285 NQALA
+285 NQVLA

-306 GLLALLVI
+306 GLMALLVI

-319 DRQSVQ
+319 DRQIE
-325 GDKKT
+325 DKKT

-336 QRFSKWAFLFV
+336 QRFSRWAFLFV
-347 IILIISGIYSSLQ
+347 IILIVSGIYSSLQ

-368 FNTTYGQLLLAK
+368 LNTTYGQLLLWK
-380 IGLMLIMIVLGGFH
+380 ISLMFIMIILGAFH
-394 FLRGKKQT
+394 FFKGKKQE

-408 VGMEFGLGIVILLI
+408 VGVEFGVGIVVLLV
-422 AALLTNVQTAMSSPG
+422 AALLTNVQTSMSSPG
-437 PIEKTLR
+437 PIEKTLM

-461 DNLIQV
+461 ENRIQV
-467 KLSNEGKPIAEIE
+467 NISNDEGMPYTEIE
-480 QLTITMQPLDTPN
+480 QLTIIMEPVDTSE
-493 GEIKLQMKEKNT
+493 GEIKLQLQEDNT
-505 GTFTSKSILTMPGKW
+505 GTYTSKSILTMSGKW
-520 NIHVHGLTE
+520 KIQVHGLTE

-534 NADFIIFIGNS
+534 DADFTILVGNS

>member
-1 MKKYL
+1 MKNYL

-12 FSLLLYPAMAFGH
+12 FSLLLYPAMASGH
-25 ATVISSNPSPNEAL
+25 ATVISSNPSPNEVM
-39 DTLPEKITIQF
+39 DTLPEKISIQF
-50 NENIQ
+50 SENIQ

-63 FSQDGDKIQTQDST
+63 FSQDGDKIQIQDSA

-84 ILEAKWKGTIDE
+84 VLEAKWKGTIDE

-120 FGNSAGLSDQN
+120 FGDSTVLPNQEISKVNAG
-131 NSEVNESFPNS
+131 FPDS
-142 INVMLQSLQY
+142 ITVFLQSLQY

-157 LTGILFFRLSLM
+157 LTGILFFQLSLM
-169 KDSRLFEA
+169 KGSRLFEA
-177 SRRTRL
+177 SSRARL

-194 SIFCSLPLR
+194 SIFCSLPLK

-208 GVGWTDAFNVSYIKE
+208 GVGWADAFNGTFIKE
-223 VLNATNFG
+223 VLNATSFG
-231 TIWIME
+231 TIWIIE
-237 ILILLLL
+237 ILLLLLL

-250 MLENSLNKSLPFI
+250 MLENTLIKSLPFL
-263 SFIIIASLMICKA
+263 SFIIIAILMVCKA
-276 FTGHTAAVP
+276 LTGHTAAVP
-285 NQALA
+285 NQVLA

-306 GLLALLVI
+306 GLLTLLVI

-319 DRQSVQ
+319 NRQAD
-325 GDKKT
+325 DKKT

-336 QRFSKWAFLFV
+336 QRFSRWSFLFV

-360 HVPTIHSL
+360 HVPTIYSL
-368 FNTTYGQLLLAK
+368 INTTYGQLLLAK
-380 IGLMLIMIVLGGFH
+380 IGLMLVMIVLGAFH
-394 FLRGKKQT
+394 YLRGKKRV

-408 VGMEFGLGIVILLI
+408 VGMEFGLGIVVLI
-422 AALLTNVQTAMSSPG
+422 VAALLTNVQTAMSSPG
-437 PIEKTLR
+437 PIEKTLL
-444 TEENNEVTL
+444 TDENNEVTL
-453 MVTPNEVG
+453 MVTPNKVG

-467 KLSNEGKPIAEIE
+467 DLSNGGKPIAEIE
-480 QLTITMQPLDTPN
+480 QLTITMQPVDTPG
-493 GEIKLQMKEKNT
+493 GEIKLQMKEKST
-505 GTFTSKSILTMPGKW
+505 GTFASKSILTMPGKW
-520 NIHVHGLTE
+520 NIHIHGLTD

-534 NADFIIFIGNS
+534 NADFTIFIGNS